1 MKKIKR
7 TPITEEIST
16 YVNEHRSD
24 FGDTLLNELRDE
36 TQEAMGGMAG
46 MQIPSEQG
54 TFFSAIV
61 GAMGASLAVEVGT
74 FTGYSAICIA
84 RALAPG
90 GHLHCFD
97 VSDEYTSIARRY
109 WERDGLGDRIT
120 LHLGPAAEMIGDL
133 PDAPIDFVFIDADK
147 ISYDA
152 YYELLL
158 PRVRVGGLI
167 AFDNVLWD
175 GNIVD
180 AATEDPDT
188 LALRTLNDKLVAD
201 ERVEATLLTIGDG
214 ILLTRKR

>member
-7 TPITEEIST
+7 TPITDAIST

-36 TQEAMGGMAG
+36 TQEALGGMAG

-54 TFFSAIV
+54 TFFSAVV

-97 VSDEYTSIARRY
+97 VSEQYTSIARKY
-109 WERDGLGDRIT
+109 WERDGLSDRIT

-147 ISYDA
+147 VSYDA

-175 GNIVD
+175 GKIVD

-188 LALRTLNDKLVAD
+188 LALRALNDKLVTD
-201 ERVEATLLTIGDG
+201 QRVEASVLTIGDG
-214 ILLTRKR
+214 ILLARKR

>member
-7 TPITEEIST
+7 TPITDEIST
-16 YVNEHRSD
+16 YVDEHRSD

-36 TQEAMGGMAG
+36 TLAALGGTAG

-54 TFFSAIV
+54 TFFSAVV
-61 GAMGASLAVEVGT
+61 GAMGARLAVEVGT

-97 VSDEYTSIARRY
+97 VSEEYTSIARKY
-109 WERDGLGDRIT
+109 WERDGLTDRIT
-120 LHLGPAAEMIGDL
+120 LHLGPAAEMMDAL
-133 PDAPIDFVFIDADK
+133 PEAPIDFVFIDADK
-147 ISYDA
+147 AGYDA
-152 YYELLL
+152 YYKLLL

-175 GNIVD
+175 GKIVD

-188 LALRTLNDKLVAD
+188 QALRALNDKLVAD
-201 ERVEATLLTIGDG
+201 DRVEASVLTIGDG
-214 ILLTRKR
+214 ILLARKR